1 MNRMNCFLYSLT
13 DGLKGI
19 LRNLMM
25 SLMSLSMLIGSLLV
39 AGSLSLLVVNIDHII
54 ENLGEQNEIMVYV
67 HEEYDNSQFN
77 QISESIM
84 NTEHVVSF
92 TFVSRETALE
102 EMKDDLEE
110 YASILEGMEQDNPL
124 RDGFRIQVDDP
135 ANVNEVA
142 AAMEGVDGIGNVEAR
157 TDVVDSFLKTRN
169 AVNLISIGLM
179 ILLTAISTFIIMN
192 TIKMSAY
199 TRREEIAIMRMV
211 GATKGTIRLSFVTEA
226 LIICLCGSGI
236 SYVAILFLYQELIEK
251 AFSSTGIL
259 QAVPFQHVWSGVLLT
274 FVGASLVIG
283 VVGSLLSINK
293 YLKV

>member
-1 MNRMNCFLYSLT
+1 MSRMNRFLYSLA

-25 SLMSLSMLIGSLLV
+25 SLMSFSMLIGSLLV
-39 AGSLSLLVVNIDHII
+39 VGSLSLLVVNIDAII
-54 ENLGEQNEIMVYV
+54 QDLGDQNEIMVYV
-67 HEEYDNSQFN
+67 HEEYDDSEFN
-77 QISESIM
+77 QISQAIM
-84 NTEHVVSF
+84 EAEHVVGF

-102 EMKDDLEE
+102 EMKNDLEE

-135 ANVNEVA
+135 ANVEAVVT
-142 AAMEGVDGIGNVEAR
+142 AMEGVDGIGNVEAR
-157 TDVVDSFLKTRN
+157 TDVVESFLKTRN

-179 ILLTAISTFIIMN
+179 VLLAGISTFIIMN

-226 LIICLCGSGI
+226 MIICLCGSI
-236 SYVAILFLYQELIEK
+236 VSFFAIMFLYQELIEK
-251 AFSSTGIL
+251 AFSSTGLL
-259 QAVPFQHVWSGVLLT
+259 QAVPFQEVWGGVLLI

-283 VVGSLLSINK
+283 VLGSLLSINK